1 MGSRGVLR
9 GPKGVEGGLGG
20 PSKNGSHIYL
30 KISIC
35 PALEIDRNCFTN
47 PFKTPHTNK
56 KAKAVNKST
65 QQKVVQIKHRRMNN
79 SNKGA
84 AKDMAVVRGEEKM
97 TEERKKL
104 EEAGVRGNPELKV
117 NHKKPAELSPKKK
130 DQEEARGKIEG
141 DEEDPDAK
149 KGEEVYDAAIEIA
162 HDDMVKKEETG
173 DPIKKDSST
182 VKLTEDAEEL
192 RKEESSDQ
200 ATEGDGVSIK
210 RIEGLMRA
218 PNKKLDQDKIK
229 SMEEEEGKVF
239 LTKSADKGEP
249 SGNMSDV
256 EVSEGKRQVS
266 AERPLNLWWSLKRL
280 RMRSPRLRTRTL
292 PRRSLS
298 AKVRRRRRR
307 WWTQAKRRSAVDLSV
322 LSLWVAG

>member
-1 MGSRGVLR
+1 MLSQII
-9 GPKGVEGGLGG
+9 K
-20 PSKNGSHIYL
+20 H
-30 KISIC
+30 
-35 PALEIDRNCFTN
+35 
-47 PFKTPHTNK
+47 KT
-56 KAKAVNKST
+56 VNKST
-65 QQKVVQIKHRRMNN
+65 QQKVVQIQHRRMNK
-79 SNKGA
+79 SNNGA
-84 AKDMAVVRGEEKM
+84 AKDMALVKGEEKM

-117 NHKKPAELSPKKK
+117 NHKKPVELRAEKK
-130 DQEEARGKIEG
+130 DMEEARGKIEG
-141 DEEDPDAK
+141 DEEDPVAK

-173 DPIKKDSST
+173 DPIIKKDSST
-182 VKLTEDAEEL
+182 VELTEDAEEL

-200 ATEGDGVSIK
+200 ATEGDGVSMK

-239 LTKSADKGEP
+239 LTKSADKREP
-249 SGNMSDV
+249 PDDLSKD

-266 AERPLNLWWSLKRL
+266 AEIPLNLWWTLTRL
-280 RMRSPRLRTRTL
+280 RMRSPRLKTRTL

-298 AKVRRRRRR
+298 AKGRRRRRR
-307 WWTQAKRRSAVDLSV
+307 WWTRAKRRSAVDLSV

>member
-1 MGSRGVLR
+1 MEL
-9 GPKGVEGGLGG
+9 L
-20 PSKNGSHIYL
+20 
-30 KISIC
+30 
-35 PALEIDRNCFTN
+35 TN
-47 PFKTPHTNK
+47 PFFVLSQIIKHKT
-56 KAKAVNKST
+56 VNKST
-65 QQKVVQIKHRRMNN
+65 QQKVVQIQHRRMNK
-79 SNKGA
+79 SNNRA
-84 AKDMAVVRGEEKM
+84 AKDMALVKGEEKM

-117 NHKKPAELSPKKK
+117 NHKKPVELRVEKK
-130 DQEEARGKIEG
+130 DMEEARCKIEG

-162 HDDMVKKEETG
+162 HDDMVKKKETG
-173 DPIKKDSST
+173 DPIIKRDSST

-200 ATEGDGVSIK
+200 ATEGDGVSMK

-249 SGNMSDV
+249 SANLSDV

-266 AERPLNLWWSLKRL
+266 AEIPLNLWRTLTRL
-280 RMRSPRLRTRTL
+280 RMRSPWLRTRTP

-298 AKVRRRRRR
+298 AKGRRRKRR

-322 LSLWVAG
+322 LSLWAAG

>member
-1 MGSRGVLR
+1 MEL
-9 GPKGVEGGLGG
+9 L
-20 PSKNGSHIYL
+20 
-30 KISIC
+30 
-35 PALEIDRNCFTN
+35 TN
-47 PFKTPHTNK
+47 PFFVLSQIIKHKT
-56 KAKAVNKST
+56 VNKST

-84 AKDMAVVRGEEKM
+84 AKDMALVNGEEKM
-97 TEERKKL
+97 TEERVKL

-117 NHKKPAELSPKKK
+117 NHKKPVELSAKKK

-173 DPIKKDSST
+173 DPIIKKDSST

-192 RKEESSDQ
+192 RKEESNDQ
-200 ATEGDGVSIK
+200 ATEADGVSIK

-249 SGNMSDV
+249 SGDLSDV
-256 EVSEGKRQVS
+256 EVAEGKRQVS
-266 AERPLNLWWSLKRL
+266 AERLLNIWWTLTRL

-298 AKVRRRRRR
+298 AKGGRRRKR
-307 WWTQAKRRSAVDLSV
+307 WWTQAKTRSAVGLSV
-322 LSLWVAG
+322 LSLWAAGKKAFVNLELLIWTLSFMFLTCLNSIRDFYYCELF

>member
-1 MGSRGVLR
+1 
-9 GPKGVEGGLGG
+9 
-20 PSKNGSHIYL
+20 
-30 KISIC
+30 
-35 PALEIDRNCFTN
+35 
-47 PFKTPHTNK
+47 
-56 KAKAVNKST
+56 
-65 QQKVVQIKHRRMNN
+65 MN
-79 SNKGA
+79 NKGA
-84 AKDMAVVRGEEKM
+84 AKDMAVVKGEEKM
-97 TEERKKL
+97 AEERKKL

-117 NHKKPAELSPKKK
+117 NHKKPAELIAKKK

-173 DPIKKDSST
+173 DPIIKKDSST

-192 RKEESSDQ
+192 RKEESISDQ

-266 AERPLNLWWSLKRL
+266 AERPLSLSSTLTRL
-280 RMRSPRLRTRTL
+280 RTRRPRLRTRTL

>member
-1 MGSRGVLR
+1 
-9 GPKGVEGGLGG
+9 
-20 PSKNGSHIYL
+20 
-30 KISIC
+30 
-35 PALEIDRNCFTN
+35 
-47 PFKTPHTNK
+47 
-56 KAKAVNKST
+56 
-65 QQKVVQIKHRRMNN
+65 MNN
-79 SNKGA
+79 SIKGA

-97 TEERKKL
+97 AEERKKL

-117 NHKKPAELSPKKK
+117 NHKKPVELRAEKK
-130 DQEEARGKIEG
+130 DMEEARGKIEG

-162 HDDMVKKEETG
+162 HDDMVKKKETG
-173 DPIKKDSST
+173 DPIIKRDSST

-200 ATEGDGVSIK
+200 ATEGDGVSMK

-249 SGNMSDV
+249 SGDLSNDK
-256 EVSEGKRQVS
+256 VSEGKRQVS
-266 AERPLNLWWSLKRL
+266 AEIPLNLRWTLTRL
-280 RMRSPRLRTRTL
+280 RMRSPRLKTRTL

-298 AKVRRRRRR
+298 AKGRRRR
-307 WWTQAKRRSAVDLSV
+307 WWWWIQAKRRSAVGLSV
-322 LSLWVAG
+322 LSP